1 MSWWRERAP
10 PVLTSVFR
18 KKTHTDDY
26 LNFESHHDL
35 RVKRGIYQV
44 SQKQG
49 WGSVSKSMRLT
60 DMPTSATCLLP
71 MNTLTD
77 WWGAC
82 YQVDPPLQTPEAWQ
96 WWKDLPQSCCSC
108 HIYIAGVTER
118 IEHVCRPLGIWVIIS
133 RVEGYGGYRGKMR
146 EALMKVKQ
154 TTPN

>member
-26 LNFESHHDL
+26 LNFESHHHL

-49 WGSVSKSMRLT
+49 WGSVSKSKRLT

-77 WWGAC
+77 WWGSC
-82 YQVDPPLQTPEAWQ
+82 YQVDPPLQTTEAWQ

-108 HIYIAGVTER
+108 HTLLESQRGLNMSAA
-118 IEHVCRPLGIWVIIS
+118 PLGSEWLYPGWKGIVVTGARW
-133 RVEGYGGYRGKMR
+133 EK
-146 EALMKVKQ
+146 
-154 TTPN
+154 P